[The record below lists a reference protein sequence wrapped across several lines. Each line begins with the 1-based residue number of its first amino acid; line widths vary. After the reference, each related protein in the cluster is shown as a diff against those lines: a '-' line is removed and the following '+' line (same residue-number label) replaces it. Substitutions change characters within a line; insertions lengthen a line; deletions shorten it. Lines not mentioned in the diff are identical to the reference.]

1 MGNIWPTAAYAVTL
15 AGRMPGH
22 ILIIDDDRELSG
34 MLCEYLARE
43 GFGVAA
49 APDADAAAQ
58 ALAAREPDLV
68 ILDVMLPGRSGLDV
82 LREIR
87 AGRPRLPVL
96 MLTARGD
103 PVDRIVGLELGA
115 DDYLPKP
122 FDPRELA
129 ARARAI
135 LRRAPAAGEAATADP
150 QHEAPLRCGALHL
163 DLRRRRA
170 TLGDTVLDL
179 TGAEWRVL
187 NCLAQAPDGPV
198 ERGALTQQALG
209 RRLALYDRAID
220 THVSNLRRKIARAG
234 GGVQIRA
241 VRGSGYELV
250 EDAADDGAAGDAGP

>member
-1 MGNIWPTAAYAVTL
+1 
-15 AGRMPGH
+15 MPGH
-22 ILIIDDDRELSG
+22 VLIIDDDRELAG
-34 MLCEYLARE
+34 MLGEYLARE
-43 GFGVAA
+43 GFEVQSAG
-49 APDADAAAQ
+49 DADAATAR
-58 ALAAREPDLV
+58 LAAGEPDLV
-68 ILDVMLPGRSGLDV
+68 ILDVMLPGRSGLEL
-82 LREIR
+82 LRELR
-87 AGRPRLPVL
+87 AAHPRLPVL

-129 ARARAI
+129 ARIRAI
-135 LRRAPAAGEAATADP
+135 LRRAPSHDATDGQGAAPAAGAAAADTP
-150 QHEAPLRCGALHL
+150 LGCGPLRL

-170 TLGDTVLDL
+170 TLKDQPLEL

-187 NCLAQAPDGPV
+187 ACLAQSSDAPV

-209 RRLALYDRAID
+209 RRLTAYDRAID
-220 THVSNLRRKIARAG
+220 THVSNLRRKLERAG

-250 EDAADDGAAGDAGP
+250 EGPGA

>member
-1 MGNIWPTAAYAVTL
+1 
-15 AGRMPGH
+15 MPGH
-22 ILIIDDDRELSG
+22 ILIVDDDRELSG
-34 MLCEYLARE
+34 MLGEYLARE
-43 GFGVAA
+43 GFGVAS
-49 APDADAAAQ
+49 APDAETATS

-68 ILDVMLPGRSGLDV
+68 ILDVMLPGRSGLDL
-82 LREIR
+82 LRELR
-87 AGRPRLPVL
+87 AARPRLPVL

-103 PVDRIVGLELGA
+103 PVDRIIGLELGA

-135 LRRAPAAGEAATADP
+135 LRRAPSHATAPAAGGAGDPTAAPAND
-150 QHEAPLRCGALHL
+150 APLRCGPLQL

-170 TLGDTVLDL
+170 SLGETTLEL

-187 NCLAQAPDGPV
+187 VCLVQAGDGPV

-220 THVSNLRRKIARAG
+220 THVSNLRRKLTAAG

-241 VRGSGYELV
+241 VRGSGYELI
-250 EDAADDGAAGDAGP
+250 EDDPA

>member
-1 MGNIWPTAAYAVTL
+1 
-15 AGRMPGH
+15 MPGH
-22 ILIIDDDRELSG
+22 ILIVDDDRELSG
-34 MLCEYLARE
+34 MLGEYLARE
-43 GFGVAA
+43 GFGVAS
-49 APDADAAAQ
+49 APDAETATS

-68 ILDVMLPGRSGLDV
+68 ILDVMLPGRSGLDL
-82 LREIR
+82 LRELR
-87 AGRPRLPVL
+87 AARPRLPVL

-103 PVDRIVGLELGA
+103 PVDRIIGLELGA

-135 LRRAPAAGEAATADP
+135 LRRAPSHATATATAAAASAND
-150 QHEAPLRCGALHL
+150 APLRCGPLQL

-170 TLGDTVLDL
+170 ALGETTLEL

-187 NCLAQAPDGPV
+187 VCLVEAGDGPV

-220 THVSNLRRKIARAG
+220 THVSNLRRKLTAAG

-241 VRGSGYELV
+241 VRGSGYELI
-250 EDAADDGAAGDAGP
+250 EDDPA

>member
-1 MGNIWPTAAYAVTL
+1 
-15 AGRMPGH
+15 MPGH
-22 ILIIDDDRELSG
+22 ILIVDDDRELSG
-34 MLCEYLARE
+34 MLGEYLARE
-43 GFGVAA
+43 GFGVAS
-49 APDADAAAQ
+49 APDAEAAAS

-68 ILDVMLPGRSGLDV
+68 ILDVMLPGRSGLDL
-82 LREIR
+82 LRELR
-87 AGRPRLPVL
+87 AARPRLPVL

-103 PVDRIVGLELGA
+103 PVDRIIGLELGA

-135 LRRAPAAGEAATADP
+135 LRRAPNSAAAAGAGDPTAAPTND
-150 QHEAPLRCGALHL
+150 APLRCGPLQL

-170 TLGDTVLDL
+170 ALGETTLEL

-187 NCLAQAPDGPV
+187 VCLVQAGDGPV

-209 RRLALYDRAID
+209 RKLALYDRAID
-220 THVSNLRRKIARAG
+220 THVSNLRRKLTAAG

-241 VRGSGYELV
+241 VRGSGYELI
-250 EDAADDGAAGDAGP
+250 EDDPA

>member
-1 MGNIWPTAAYAVTL
+1 
-15 AGRMPGH
+15 MPGH
-22 ILIIDDDRELSG
+22 ILIVDDDRELSG
-34 MLCEYLARE
+34 MLGEYLARE
-43 GFGVAA
+43 GFGVAS
-49 APDADAAAQ
+49 APDAEAAAN

-68 ILDVMLPGRSGLDV
+68 ILDVMLPGRSGLDL
-82 LREIR
+82 LRELR
-87 AGRPRLPVL
+87 AARPRLPVL

-103 PVDRIVGLELGA
+103 PVDRIIGLELGA

-135 LRRAPAAGEAATADP
+135 LRRAPAHATATGGAGDP
-150 QHEAPLRCGALHL
+150 TAAPADDAPLRCGPLQL

-170 TLGDTVLDL
+170 ALGEATLEL

-187 NCLAQAPDGPV
+187 VCLVQAGDGPV

-220 THVSNLRRKIARAG
+220 THVSNLRRKLTAAG

-241 VRGSGYELV
+241 VRGAGYELI
-250 EDAADDGAAGDAGP
+250 EDDPA